1 MARYMKTN
9 KINITGL
16 FNKLDSD
23 KNGLLSKN
31 EMRVL
36 FIEEFQMDI
45 DEEEFNNFFD
55 SFDIDRSENI
65 NI

>member
-9 KINITGL
+9 KINITGI

-31 EMRVL
+31 EMKNL
-36 FIEEFQMDI
+36 FINEF
-45 DEEEFNNFFD
+45 
-55 SFDIDRSENI
+55 
-65 NI
+65 